1 MRTSH
6 LFSTAVG
13 AALVLASSL
22 ALGQQDRGGVGGA
35 LDQLNRT
42 VNPQQ
47 NQDQQ
52 RTRDRSGSSR
62 ADQRSMQNYSR
73 YSDQDLR
80 DESDRLEDES
90 RRIERERRAVDDEMD
105 RRRIR
110 R

>member
-1 MRTSH
+1 MRTSQI
-6 LFSTAVG
+6 FGMAVG
-13 AALVLASSL
+13 AALVLASPL

-47 NQDQQ
+47 DQDQ
-52 RTRDRSGSSR
+52 RRSRDQSGSSR
-62 ADQRSMQNYSR
+62 ADDRSTQNYSR

-80 DESDRLEDES
+80 DQANRLEDES
-90 RRIERERRAVDDEMD
+90 RQLDRERRAVDDEMD